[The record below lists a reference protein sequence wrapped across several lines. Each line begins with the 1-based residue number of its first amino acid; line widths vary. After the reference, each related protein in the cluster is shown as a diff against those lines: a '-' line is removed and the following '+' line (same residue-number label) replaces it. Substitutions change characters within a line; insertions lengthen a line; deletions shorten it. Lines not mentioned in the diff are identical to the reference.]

1 MQVVPHVG
9 IRWAN
14 IDVDDYRG
22 MSMDSMNVIEMP
34 IGVTVKGNFETASG
48 WTVTPAFDFTVAP
61 QIGDTEVET
70 IVGDVD
76 VIDNVYNATIGV
88 SAGNDTMRFGL
99 DYKYGFGNEGRS
111 NNTFNLKASY
121 LF

>member
-1 MQVVPHVG
+1 M
-9 IRWAN
+9 
-14 IDVDDYRG
+14 
-22 MSMDSMNVIEMP
+22 
-34 IGVTVKGNFETASG
+34 
-48 WTVTPAFDFTVAP
+48 
-61 QIGDTEVET
+61 
-70 IVGDVD
+70 
-76 VIDNVYNATIGV
+76 IDNVYNATIGV